1 MMTTLWLDDDDGEP
15 LRIVTASVP
24 VLARRDALE
33 FSLSI
38 DDQISSY
45 PQNGS
50 IVEILTLQLSQRS
63 I

>member
-33 FSLSI
+33 FSLSFE
-38 DDQISSY
+38 DLISSY
-45 PQNGS
+45 P
-50 IVEILTLQLSQRS
+50 
-63 I
+63 

>member
-24 VLARRDALE
+24 VLARSDALE
-33 FSLSI
+33 FSLSKNPI
-38 DDQISSY
+38 SY

-50 IVEILTLQLSQRS
+50 VVEILTLQLSQRS

>member
-24 VLARRDALE
+24 VLARSDALE
-33 FSLSI
+33 FSLSKNPI
-38 DDQISSY
+38 NSY

-50 IVEILTLQLSQRS
+50 VVEILTLQLSQRS